1 MVCRLVRPYQ
11 EAAEVRMPEGQISSE
26 EQEERNLEGTEA
38 DSLQRTFAHAPEV
51 AYRQRQYLRAVT
63 SGLEPRLR
71 ELAILGITRQLGNR
85 YCWTAHLEPAMAL
98 GLTESQLR
106 ALRDGDDSVY
116 DAADREVLAYVR
128 AVDDQTVT
136 DAQHAA
142 LRGRFGDEAL
152 VKLTVLV
159 GLYGLIS
166 RFSHAMDVP
175 PAEAALPGLELP

>member
-1 MVCRLVRPYQ
+1 
-11 EAAEVRMPEGQISSE
+11 MPEGEISSE

-71 ELAILGITRQLGNR
+71 ELAILGITRELGNR
-85 YCWTAHLEPAMAL
+85 YCWTAHLEPALAM
-98 GLTESQLR
+98 GLTEMQLR
-106 ALRDGDDSVY
+106 ALRDGDGSAY
-116 DAADREVLAYVR
+116 DPADREVLAYVR
-128 AVDDQTVT
+128 AVDEQTVT
-136 DAQHAA
+136 DAQHGS
-142 LRGRFGDEAL
+142 LRRRLGNEML

-159 GLYGLIS
+159 GLYGMIS

-175 PAEAALPGLELP
+175 SEEAAPGLELP

>member
-1 MVCRLVRPYQ
+1 MERRLAQLHQ
-11 EAAEVRMPEGQISSE
+11 EVVEVRIPEGQISKE
-26 EQEERNLEGTEA
+26 EQDERTREGTEA

-71 ELAILGITRQLGNR
+71 ELAILGITRQLSNS
-85 YCWTAHLEPAMAL
+85 YCWTAHLEPAMTL
-98 GLTESQLR
+98 GLTGAQLR
-106 ALRDGDDSVY
+106 ALRDGDDSAY

-136 DAQHAA
+136 DAQHAS
-142 LRGRFGDEAL
+142 LRGRFGNEVL

-175 PAEAALPGLELP
+175 AAEAAPPGLELP